1 MHRWLETTKNTV
13 PVDATSPTV
22 STESILITAT
32 MYAHEGRYGS
42 ICDILG
48 EFLSADRDKDVKM
61 ALHGSLAELMVNI
74 ATQIYR
80 HNVIYEETRPF
91 LCVNLNKELYG
102 CLISAFLFY

>member
-1 MHRWLETTKNTV
+1 MDGRKQHKKVV

-48 EFLSADRDKDVKM
+48 EFLSADMDKDVK
-61 ALHGSLAELMVNI
+61 LPVCGGLVELMVI
-74 ATQIYR
+74 IVPQIYR
-80 HNVIYEETRPF
+80 HHVIYEKVRLLLYVTLKKKLYSF
-91 LCVNLNKELYG
+91 LK
-102 CLISAFLFY
+102 